1 VRLGRLA
8 EVGLSG
14 GRLTFDEAAEQAC
27 AMLGELLGLDAA
39 WLVAGTAFDL
49 GPRASWSRPGLAA
62 ARLGDNRL
70 SRLAEEAL
78 DGASQTRDGRYTV
91 VTVRLSNG
99 AGTRVFLMGA
109 VRSTQPL
116 SEPDLAYAGLIG
128 AVYGPSLAD
137 TLPAEPRRES
147 DALSSPMILQALAAA
162 LAGARSEADVARAVV
177 DGLRGLIES
186 HSCRFYLLA
195 PSGDR
200 LVAVAHS
207 SGDPAGEQFSV
218 ESLECAIGEGVAGSV
233 FASGVPRRVPNAR
246 RDPTAV
252 AIEGTDLVDES
263 MLAAPMQ
270 IDGDPI
276 GVIVLTRLGVD
287 RFDEDDLSILEV
299 VASTAAVG
307 CRSAR
312 LNERAQEQA
321 DVAEALL
328 HLGEALAVQAT
339 ADDISQMVARA
350 VDQLVDSAALA
361 VWLREGDDLR
371 LAGHIGYTPAQVE
384 WLHAQRRKASDP
396 AYAEQLGR
404 RRLTVVEA
412 GRDGP
417 LADIPAGSTLV
428 IVPIGE
434 SAGNR
439 GAIVLRRGP
448 RRGAPSSRDEQML
461 LGIADQALLALT
473 NRELYR
479 ELDEAFLATVKA
491 LANALETKDEYTEAH
506 AQALVGLSSDL
517 ARRLGM
523 RSGEVRDVSLAAALH
538 DIGKIGV
545 PVTILNKPGPLT
557 EEEWEV
563 MRMHPEWGARI
574 IEPVPA
580 LAGARDLVIACHEH
594 FDGSGYPLGLGGE
607 EIPLGARIILACD
620 AYHAMTSD
628 RVYRKAL
635 GRDAALAEIRRCAGS
650 HFDPRVAEALIEIV
664 ESTTG

>member
-1 VRLGRLA
+1 
-8 EVGLSG
+8 VG
-14 GRLTFDEAAEQAC
+14 
-27 AMLGELLGLDAA
+27 
-39 WLVAGTAFDL
+39 
-49 GPRASWSRPGLAA
+49 A

-70 SRLAEEAL
+70 SRLA
-78 DGASQTRDGRYTV
+78 DGAVEEVSQASDGRYSV
-91 VTVRLSNG
+91 VIVRLSRDAARG
-99 AGTRVFLMGA
+99 VFLIGA

-116 SEPDLAYAGLIG
+116 PESDVACAGLIG
-128 AVYGPSLAD
+128 AVFRPSLVDRA
-137 TLPAEPRRES
+137 PAEPHPEP
-147 DALSSPMILQALAAA
+147 DAVSSSMILQALAAA

-177 DGLRGLIES
+177 DGLRQLIES
-186 HSCRFYLLA
+186 HSCRFYLLP

-218 ESLECAIGEGVAGSV
+218 DQLECAIGEGVAGSV

-252 AIEGTDLVDES
+252 VIEGTDLVDES

-270 IDGDPI
+270 IDGEPI

-287 RFDEDDLSILEV
+287 RFSEDDLSTLEA

-307 CRSAR
+307 CRGAR
-312 LNERAQEQA
+312 LNRRAEEQA

-328 HLGEALAVQAT
+328 RLGEALAVQAT
-339 ADDISQMVARA
+339 AEDIAQMVAHA

-384 WLHAQRRKASDP
+384 WLHSLTRNAADP
-396 AYAEQLGR
+396 DYAEQLSR
-404 RRLTVVEA
+404 RRLTVTEA
-412 GRDGP
+412 VRDGP
-417 LADIPAGSTLV
+417 LADIPAGSAMV
-428 IVPIGE
+428 VVPIGE
-434 SAGNR
+434 GAGNR

-491 LANALETKDEYTEAH
+491 LANALEAKDEYTEVH
-506 AQALVGLSSDL
+506 AQALVGMSSEV

-523 RSGEVRDVSLAAALH
+523 SSRDVRDVSLAAALH

-545 PVTILNKPGPLT
+545 PLTILNKPGPLT
-557 EEEWEV
+557 AEEWVV

-574 IEPVPA
+574 IEPVAA
-580 LAGARDLVIACHEH
+580 LAAARALVIACHEH
-594 FDGSGYPLGLGGE
+594 WDGSGYPLGLAGE

-620 AYHAMTSD
+620 AYHAMNSD
-628 RVYRKAL
+628 RPYRAAM
-635 GRDAALAEIRRCAGS
+635 GRDNALAEIRRCTGS
-650 HFDPRVAEALIEIV
+650 QFDPRVADAVVEAVMSMSE
-664 ESTTG
+664 

>member
-1 VRLGRLA
+1 MSAGRLPFA
-8 EVGLSG
+8 QAG
-14 GRLTFDEAAEQAC
+14 DEAC

-39 WLVAGTAFDL
+39 WLVAGSAYDL
-49 GPRASWSRPGLAA
+49 GPRAWWTRPGVGT

-70 SRLAEEAL
+70 SRLTEEAVGEL
-78 DGASQTRDGRYTV
+78 SQSRDGRYSV
-91 VTVRLSNG
+91 VIMRLSG
-99 AGTRVFLMGA
+99 EAARGVFLIGA
-109 VRSTQPL
+109 VRSTQPFP
-116 SEPDLAYAGLIG
+116 EADMACAGLIG
-128 AVYGPSLAD
+128 ALYKPSLVEQQ
-137 TLPAEPRRES
+137 PSEPRREP
-147 DALSSPMILQALAAA
+147 DGLSSPMILQALAAS

-207 SGDPAGEQFSV
+207 SGDPTGEQFSV
-218 ESLECAIGEGVAGSV
+218 ELLECAIGEGVAGSV
-233 FASGVPRRVPNAR
+233 FASGVPRRVRNAR
-246 RDPTAV
+246 EDSAAVVIQGTA
-252 AIEGTDLVDES
+252 AMDES

-270 IDGDPI
+270 IDGEAI
-276 GVIVLTRLGVD
+276 GVIVLTRLEAD
-287 RFDEDDLSILEV
+287 RFTEDDLHVLQA
-299 VASTAAVG
+299 VASTASIG

-312 LNERAQEQA
+312 LNQRAQEQA

-328 HLGEALAVQAT
+328 QLGEALAVQAT
-339 ADDISQMVARA
+339 ADDIAEMVGNAA
-350 VDQLVDSAALA
+350 DQLVDCAALT
-361 VWLREGDDLR
+361 VWLRDGDLLR

-384 WLHAQRRKASDP
+384 WLQGQRRSAADP
-396 AYAEQLGR
+396 EYADQLSH
-404 RRLTVVEA
+404 RRLTVAEVA
-412 GRDGP
+412 RDGP
-417 LADIPAGSTLV
+417 LADIPEGSALV
-428 IVPIGE
+428 VVPIGE
-434 SAGNR
+434 AAGNR

-491 LANALETKDEYTEAH
+491 LANALEAKDEYTEEH
-506 AQALVGLSSDL
+506 AQALVGLSSDV

-523 RSGEVRDVSLAAALH
+523 RSGDVRDVSLAAALH

-545 PVTILNKPGPLT
+545 PLSILNKPGPLT
-557 EEEWEV
+557 DEEWKV

-580 LAGARDLVIACHEH
+580 LAGARDLVFACHEH
-594 FDGSGYPLGLGGE
+594 WDGGGYPRGLAGE

-620 AYHAMTSD
+620 AYHAMNSD
-628 RVYRKAL
+628 RVYRAAI
-635 GRDAALAEIRRCAGS
+635 GRDNALAEIRRCAGS
-650 HFDPRVAEALIEIV
+650 QFDPQVAAAVIETVEAMAE
-664 ESTTG
+664 